1 MNDTYSYQ
9 IDLQN
14 QIEEH
19 ELNATSP
26 IQIRVVYA
34 DQSLTRLAVCTDQS
48 GLIGLIRHLHARGLV
63 LSAIHRDP
71 TVRDTH
77 MPRNQ

>member
-1 MNDTYSYQ
+1 MNDILTYQ
-9 IDLQN
+9 IEIQSHV
-14 QIEEH
+14 EEH

-26 IQIRVVYA
+26 IQIRVVHA